1 MAKDTTR
8 FATIAAKVRANEPLD
23 LEDGVF
29 LYTYPDLLAVGALAN
44 ERREALH
51 GDKTFFNI
59 NFHINPTNVCVADC
73 KFCSF
78 ARLEPDAPA
87 AYTMSVDEV
96 RQKLVVRM
104 AQPVTEIHIVNGL
117 HHTLP
122 FDYYKDVLRG
132 LKQLRPDIHLK
143 AYTAVEIHYFA
154 EKYGL
159 SYEQVLTQLRDA
171 GLDSMPGGGAEIFAE
186 RARRKLCRGKA
197 DAEQW
202 LEVHRTAH
210 RLGIRTNCTML
221 YGTVETLEE
230 RVDHMLRL
238 RALQA
243 ETGGFQTFIP
253 LAFHPE
259 NNDLGK
265 LPAPTGVDHLRTY
278 AVGRLML
285 HNIPHIK
292 AYWIMIGLE
301 TAQISLSFGVDD
313 LDGTVQEEKI
323 YHMAGAETPQ
333 GMTRSDLIRLIR
345 EAGRVAVE
353 RDTLYHE
360 RWVDDGSALEGIR
373 IDASLPYSTHGRSP
387 DLGHGRIPD
396 AGRERVA
403 LPVL

>member
-1 MAKDTTR
+1 MTLKDRKR
-8 FATIAAKVRANEPLD
+8 FAQIADKARAGEALD
-23 LEDGVF
+23 HDEGMF
-29 LYTYPDLLAVGALAN
+29 LYRYPDLLAVGALAN

-87 AYTMSVDEV
+87 AYTMSLDEV
-96 RQKLVVRM
+96 RQKLVDRM

-117 HHTLP
+117 HHNLD
-122 FDYYKDVLRG
+122 FDYYKDCLRT

-154 EKYGL
+154 EKYGKSYTEVL
-159 SYEQVLTQLRDA
+159 SELREA
-171 GLDSMPGGGAEIFAE
+171 GLDSMPGGGAEIFSE

-202 LEVHRTAH
+202 LAVHRAAH
-210 RLGIRTNCTML
+210 QLGIRTNCTML
-221 YGTVETLEE
+221 YGTVETLDE

-238 RALQA
+238 RELQA
-243 ETGGFQTFIP
+243 ETEGFQTFIP
-253 LAFHPE
+253 LAFHAD
-259 NNDLGK
+259 NNSLAK
-265 LPAPTGVDHLRTY
+265 LPPPTGVDNLRTY
-278 AVGRLML
+278 AVSRLML
-285 HNIPHIK
+285 HNIAHIK
-292 AYWIMIGLE
+292 AYWLMIGVK

-323 YHMAGAETPQ
+323 YHMAGADTPQ
-333 GMTRSDLIRLIR
+333 GLSRAELVRLIR

-353 RDTLYHE
+353 RDTLYNE

-373 IDASLPYSTHGRSP
+373 IDASLPYSTG
-387 DLGHGRIPD
+387 
-396 AGRERVA
+396 ERVA
-403 LPVL
+403 LNVL